1 MIKFIFGNIHRRYLK
16 LESKTKRT
24 LRIIRIAV
32 ALIWGAIIIFCIIHR
47 DKFTVD
53 GIVKITPEKT
63 FLAALVMMV
72 FFALKSVS
80 VFIYFGIIFAASGII
95 FPLYIAI
102 PVNLVG
108 TVVMVTIPFFIGRFL
123 GSDMVSY
130 IFEKYPRAEQL
141 HERRKKNDF
150 MLTLLFRLT
159 GAMPSDL
166 LGFYMGASGSRFPS
180 YLIAS
185 VLGFSVS
192 SVTFPL
198 MGDKI
203 RDPKSPQFIISCSI
217 EASVVI
223 LTSGGLIIRHI
234 IKNRQEKKIKE
245 EESE

>member
-1 MIKFIFGNIHRRYLK
+1 MFGIAYGRYFK
-16 LESKTKRT
+16 LETKTKRT
-24 LRIIRIAV
+24 LRIIRIIVAV
-32 ALIWGAIIIFCIIHR
+32 IWCAIIILCLINR

-53 GIVKITPEKT
+53 GIVKITPEHT
-63 FLAALVMMV
+63 LLAVLVMMI

-95 FPLYIAI
+95 FPLRIAI
-102 PVNLVG
+102 PVNLIG

-123 GSDMVSY
+123 GSDMVNY
-130 IFEKYPRAEQL
+130 IFEKYPRAAHL
-141 HERRKKNDF
+141 HERRKQNDF
-150 MLTLLFRLT
+150 LLTLLFRLT

-166 LGFYMGASGSRFPS
+166 LAFYMGASGSKFGA
-180 YLIAS
+180 YLVAS

-203 RDPKSPQFIISCSI
+203 RDPKSPQFIISFCI

-234 IKNRQEKKIKE
+234 IKNRQEKKALEQQKP
-245 EESE
+245 

>member
-1 MIKFIFGNIHRRYLK
+1 MVKFIFGIIYRRYLK
-16 LESKTKRT
+16 LENKTKRT
-24 LRIIRIAV
+24 LRIIRIAA

-47 DKFTVD
+47 DKFSID
-53 GIVKITPEKT
+53 GIVKITPEKIIP
-63 FLAALVMMV
+63 AVLVMMC

-80 VFIYFGIIFAASGII
+80 VFLYFGIIFAASGII
-95 FPLYIAI
+95 FPLHIAI
-102 PVNLVG
+102 PVNLIG
-108 TVVMVTIPFFIGRFL
+108 TAVMCTIPFFIGRFL
-123 GSDMVSY
+123 GSDMVNY
-130 IFEKYPRAEQL
+130 IFEKYPRAEHL

-166 LGFYMGASGSRFPS
+166 LGFYMGASGSKFGS
-180 YLIAS
+180 YLVAS
-185 VLGFSVS
+185 ILGFTVS

-234 IKNRQEKKIKE
+234 IKNRQEKKKE

>member
-1 MIKFIFGNIHRRYLK
+1 M
-16 LESKTKRT
+16 
-24 LRIIRIAV
+24 
-32 ALIWGAIIIFCIIHR
+32 
-47 DKFTVD
+47 D

-63 FLAALVMMV
+63 LLAALVMMC

-95 FPLYIAI
+95 FPLCIAI
-102 PVNLVG
+102 PVNLIG

-123 GSDMVSY
+123 GSDMVNY

-141 HERRKKNDF
+141 HERRKQNDF

-166 LGFYMGASGSRFPS
+166 LAFYMGASGSKFGS

-203 RDPKSPQFIISCSI
+203 RDPKSPQFIISFCI

-234 IKNRQEKKIKE
+234 IKNRQEKKALEQKHNESAEGADTGNSKE
-245 EESE
+245 DL